1 MDGVTRLQLSRFN
14 SGMLVI
20 VGGMVIGHV
29 LLPFRPGA
37 PRLSAPAFYAVL
49 FALGMVRGDR
59 DAALRGVP
67 RGRRR
72 AVVGVAWGIAVI
84 AVALLASHLMH
95 HEPF

>member
-1 MDGVTRLQLSRFN
+1 MTRLQLSRFN
-14 SGMLVI
+14 TTMLVV

-37 PRLSAPAFYAVL
+37 PRLAAPAFYAIM
-49 FALGMVRGDR
+49 FALGVARGDR
-59 DAALRGVP
+59 DVALRGVP

-72 AVVGVAWGIAVI
+72 AVESVAWGVAILAI
-84 AVALLASHLMH
+84 ALLASHVMH